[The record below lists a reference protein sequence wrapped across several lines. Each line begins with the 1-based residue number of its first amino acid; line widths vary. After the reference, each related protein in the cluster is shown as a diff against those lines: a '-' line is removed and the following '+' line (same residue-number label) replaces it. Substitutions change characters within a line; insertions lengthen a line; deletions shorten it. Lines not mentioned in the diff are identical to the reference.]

1 MSSLRKRLQESNTSD
16 KDDSSDLLSDL
27 DRKEELLKNINA
39 KNKHIKRLLRD
50 IEVTALP
57 LLFKYPK

>member
-50 IEVTALP
+50 IEVTVTN
-57 LLFKYPK
+57 LFKYPK

>member
-50 IEVTALP
+50 IEVMVTN
-57 LLFKYPK
+57 LFKYPK

>member
-1 MSSLRKRLQESNTSD
+1 MSSLRKRLQDSNNSD

-50 IEVTALP
+50 IEVTVTNF
-57 LLFKYPK
+57 FKYPKY

>member
-50 IEVTALP
+50 IEVTVTNF
-57 LLFKYPK
+57 FKYPK